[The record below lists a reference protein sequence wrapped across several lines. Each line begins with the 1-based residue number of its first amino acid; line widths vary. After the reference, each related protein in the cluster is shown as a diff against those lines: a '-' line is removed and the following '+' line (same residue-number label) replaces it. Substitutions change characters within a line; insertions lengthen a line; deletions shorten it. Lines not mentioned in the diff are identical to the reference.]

1 MRAKKG
7 KNDVENRKNGPKN
20 IFIHVSHL
28 YTFPRKIPRPGTK
41 VPRPG
46 KKVPRLG
53 TFFSRLTKL
62 FTKLRELFR
71 KLRRLFRKFWRL
83 LTKFW
88 RLQNLGSRYLSAKS
102 NGAEY
107 FLQSISKSRY
117 FFVFLPTISKHE
129 KLLF

>member
-1 MRAKKG
+1 MRAIKG

-46 KKVPRLG
+46 KKVPSLG

-71 KLRRLFRKFWRL
+71 KLRRLFR
-83 LTKFW
+83 KFW